1 MENKDTQ
8 QMKMEVHVVYRYHLH
23 IRALVEGA
31 IMVALA
37 FVLSFVKLY
46 ELPNGGSLTPA
57 MFPILFYALRWGLPR
72 GLGAGFVFGLLQ
84 LLFDGA
90 YAWGWQSMLLDY
102 LLAFTPLGLA
112 GIFKGKA
119 WGIFPG
125 TVIGCLGRFLIHHIS
140 GVTIYKIIE
149 PTEIP
154 GLGVFDNATVY
165 SLVYNGSYM
174 LPNMLLAMALAGILY
189 VPLKKYFAGS
199 DLKR

>member
-1 MENKDTQ
+1 
-8 QMKMEVHVVYRYHLH
+8 MEVKEMSTKSHLH
-23 IRALVEGA
+23 IRALCEGA
-31 IMVALA
+31 IFVALA

-57 MFPILFYALRWGLPR
+57 MFPILLYALRFGLGR
-72 GLGAGFVFGLLQ
+72 GLLAGFVFGLLQ

-112 GIFKGKA
+112 GLFKGKA

-125 TVIGCLGRFLIHHIS
+125 TVVGCVGRFIVHHIS
-140 GVTIYKIIE
+140 GITIYKIIE
-149 PTEIP
+149 PTEVP
-154 GLGVFDNATVY
+154 GLGTYDNPHLY

-174 LPNMLLAMALAGILY
+174 LPNLLLALVLAGLLF
-189 VPLKKYFAGS
+189 VPMKKYFAGD
-199 DLKR
+199 DLRK